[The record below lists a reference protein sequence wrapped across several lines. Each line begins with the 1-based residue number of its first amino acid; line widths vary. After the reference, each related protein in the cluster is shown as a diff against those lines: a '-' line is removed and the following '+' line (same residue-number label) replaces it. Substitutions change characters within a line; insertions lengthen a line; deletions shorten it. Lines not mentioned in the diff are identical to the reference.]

1 MREETKGGI
10 SLAYTA
16 LYRELRPQVFA
27 DVIGQE
33 PITTTL
39 KNQIING
46 RIAHAYLFSGTRGTG
61 KTTCAKILAKALN
74 CLDLADGEPCN
85 KCQNCQ
91 RIDSGLSLDVV
102 EQDAATNNKVDDIRD
117 LIDEVQYPPQEGRY
131 KVYILDEAHMLTMG
145 AVNAFLKTLEEPPAN
160 VVFILATT
168 DPQKLPITIL
178 SRCQRYEFRRIKA
191 SDIEQRLRQIVDEK
205 GVLADNKSLA
215 LIARVSEGAMRDALS
230 ILDQSISMGR
240 GKVDYD
246 IVISM
251 LGLMGKTK
259 LFELTDMILKK
270 DIEKTLSILDVM
282 LDGGKDP
289 YFVTRDLLEHFRN
302 MLVTKVIRNNPDE
315 LVEAAEEDL
324 ERYRNQGLM
333 IRDQE
338 IIKIIRILQTAEE
351 QSKRSSQGRIYL
363 ELALIKICNGEMDYG
378 IDSLVSRLNYL
389 EDKLKEGIEAGVQLQ
404 AAKAEGAKTAPA
416 PVRAQVKA
424 EKEEERPEI
433 TENPESKLTVQSVR
447 DAWNE
452 VDEALRAKRQ
462 MVIRASLFEGEV
474 ADVKNGVI
482 TLEFPEKYS
491 HNKKRLEKAEFR
503 TVLEETISL
512 ILGEKIH
519 LNLRVR
525 SEGTGGPVRPLE
537 DIIREKEMTDIEIIP

>member
-1 MREETKGGI
+1 M
-10 SLAYTA
+10 AYTA
-16 LYRELRPQVFA
+16 LYREQRPQVFQ

-33 PITTTL
+33 HITTTL
-39 KNQIING
+39 KNELTAG

-74 CLDLADGEPCN
+74 CLDRVDGEPCN
-85 KCQNCQ
+85 RCENCR

-117 LIDEVQYPPQEGRY
+117 LIDEVQYPPQEGDY

-145 AVNAFLKTLEEPPAN
+145 AVNAFLKTLEEPPEN

-178 SRCQRYEFRRIKA
+178 SRCQRFEFRRIKA
-191 SDIEQRLRQIVDEK
+191 QDIETRLRRIVDEK
-205 GVLADNKSLA
+205 GIFADNKSLA

-230 ILDQSISMGR
+230 ILDQSISMGS
-240 GKVDYD
+240 GKVDYE
-246 IVISM
+246 VVVSM
-251 LGLMGKTK
+251 LGLMGKSRI
-259 LFELTDMILKK
+259 FELADHILKK
-270 DIEKTLSILDVM
+270 DIEKTLTVLDTM
-282 LDGGKDP
+282 ADGGKDP
-289 YFVTRDLLEHFRN
+289 YFITRDLLEHFRN
-302 MLVTKVIRNNPDE
+302 ILITKVIRNNADE
-315 LVEAAEEDL
+315 LVEAAAEDI
-324 ERYRNQGLM
+324 ERYRDQSLM

-378 IDSLVSRLNYL
+378 IDSLVSRMNNL
-389 EDKLKEGIEAGVQLQ
+389 EEKLREGVKVQVSQ
-404 AAKAEGAKTAPA
+404 IEGAAGSKKSPPQQLTPA
-416 PVRAQVKA
+416 GERVRKA
-424 EKEEERPEI
+424 SPEAEAASEKAEI
-433 TENPESKLTVQSVR
+433 TENLESKLTVQAVW

-474 ADVKNGVI
+474 AEVKNGII
-482 TLEFPEKYS
+482 TLEFPDKYS
-491 HNKKRLEKAEFR
+491 HNKKRLEKSEFR
-503 TVLEETISL
+503 TVLEDTISL

-519 LNLRVR
+519 LKMKVK
-525 SEGTGGPVRPLE
+525 SEGSGAGARSVE
-537 DIIREKEMTDIEIIP
+537 DVIREQEMTDIDIIP